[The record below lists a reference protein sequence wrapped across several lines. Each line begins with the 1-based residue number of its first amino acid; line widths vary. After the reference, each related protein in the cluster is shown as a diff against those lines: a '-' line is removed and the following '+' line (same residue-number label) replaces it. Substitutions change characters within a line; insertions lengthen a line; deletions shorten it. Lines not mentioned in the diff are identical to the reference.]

1 MKTRVTY
8 FRAHTERWYVKT
20 MGYRLA
26 ICTIGLT
33 ALLLG
38 AAVAGCAQGAFPLKD
53 GDTWVMAGDSI
64 TAQHLHS
71 NYFEAFCFARFPKLN
86 FCFRNSGVGGDT
98 IPRVLARFDW
108 DVAAWKP
115 TVVSVELGM
124 NDAGGYTTETFLSG
138 MATLVGRIRDIGARP
153 VLFSASPVNN
163 GIPGDKLTGHD
174 ARLKEY
180 AAALREYAAKEGIPY
195 ADQFTPLVDVWAA
208 NKPLEAVADT
218 LAAVR
223 SLLASQPNVLGA
235 EGLRAFVDAWAKSG
249 KEPVSLQGNPV
260 HPGPPGQLTMAAALL
275 RALHAPGLVSKAT
288 IDAAAGRVGEA
299 VQCRVE
305 NVAVQADGVSF
316 DRTDEALPFPIPDDA
331 RAGVALTPFVA
342 DLSQYLLTVT
352 GLKAGAYDLSIDGVK
367 VAQVTS
373 EQLAAG
379 FNMGT
384 LAKGPIADQ
393 CRSILSLV
401 NAKEGIVGQWRAL
414 SKVVAQGGDDKQRAE
429 LEKLTA
435 QTREADARIR
445 AAAQP
450 VIHHFQLTAVK

>member
-1 MKTRVTY
+1 MR
-8 FRAHTERWYVKT
+8 
-20 MGYRLA
+20 YRLA
-26 ICTIGLT
+26 ICTIGLA

-71 NYFEAFCFARFPKLN
+71 NYFEAFCYARFPQLN

-124 NDAGGYTTETFLSG
+124 NDAGGYTTEAFMGG
-138 MATLVGRIRDIGARP
+138 MSTLVGRIRDAGARP
-153 VLFSASPVNN
+153 VLLSASPVNN
-163 GIPGDKLTGHD
+163 GIPSDKLTGHD

-180 AAALREYAAKEGIPY
+180 AAALGDYAAKEGIPY

-218 LAAVR
+218 LGVAR
-223 SLLASQPNVLGA
+223 SLLASQPDVLGA
-235 EGLRAFVDAWAKSG
+235 DGLRAFVDAWAKSG
-249 KEPVSLQGNPV
+249 KQPVSLQGNPV

-275 RALHAPGLVSKAT
+275 SKLNAPGLVSKAT
-288 IDAAAGRVGEA
+288 VDAATARVTEA
-299 VQCRVE
+299 VQCSVA

-316 DRTDEALPFPIPDDA
+316 DRTDDALPFPIPDDA
-331 RAGVALTPFVA
+331 RSGLSLTSFVS

-352 GLKAGAYDLSIDGVK
+352 GLKPGTYDLVIDGVG
-367 VAQVTS
+367 VARVTA
-373 EQLAAG
+373 EQLSAG
-379 FNMGT
+379 FNMGM
-384 LAKGPIADQ
+384 LDKGPVANQ

-401 NAKEGIVGQWRAL
+401 SAKEGIVGQWRAV
-414 SKVVAQGGDDKQRAE
+414 SKAAAAGDVAQKAQ

-435 QTREADARIR
+435 QTLEADAKIR
-445 AAAQP
+445 AAARP
-450 VIHHFQLTAVK
+450 VPHHFQIAAVK